1 MRISAYKKE
10 LIKKVEN
17 FIENRKEII
26 FAYIFGSFTESA
38 TFKDLDLAIYLDE
51 NNLALK
57 NIFYEV
63 ELSNQLEEIIQIPV
77 DIIILNRAS
86 NPILYRASHGI
97 LIKNSD
103 DNMRIN
109 FLTTHWKEYWDFKGK
124 MQEYIRRWSWLNKMV
139 LL

>member
-86 NPILYRASHGI
+86 NPILYRASQGI

-124 MQEYIRRWSWLNKMV
+124 MQEYIREVKYGSR
-139 LL
+139 